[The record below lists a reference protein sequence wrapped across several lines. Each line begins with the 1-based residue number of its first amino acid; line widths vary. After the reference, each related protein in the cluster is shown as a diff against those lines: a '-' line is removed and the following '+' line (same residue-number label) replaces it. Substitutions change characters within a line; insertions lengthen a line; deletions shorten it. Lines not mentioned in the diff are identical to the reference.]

1 MANFCD
7 FNHLNHL
14 KVSTHNGNTH
24 NSSYKDVEPE
34 QSLWFFR
41 QAANKPLPHNWEMR
55 YTPDGIP
62 YFVDHN
68 TRTTTFNGM
77 FEKQS
82 FLSFLLQVVESI
94 WRKTLLRNLTGFLAE
109 EKLSDSEN
117 YDVNIFL
124 RKIRGFYM
132 KASLK
137 FAKTK

>member
-1 MANFCD
+1 
-7 FNHLNHL
+7 
-14 KVSTHNGNTH
+14 
-24 NSSYKDVEPE
+24 
-34 QSLWFFR
+34 
-41 QAANKPLPHNWEMR
+41 MR

-94 WRKTLLRNLTGFLAE
+94 WRKTLLRNLTGFLTE

-137 FAKTK
+137 LAKTK

>member
-1 MANFCD
+1 
-7 FNHLNHL
+7 
-14 KVSTHNGNTH
+14 
-24 NSSYKDVEPE
+24 
-34 QSLWFFR
+34 
-41 QAANKPLPHNWEMR
+41 MR

-94 WRKTLLRNLTGFLAE
+94 WRKTLLRNLTGFLTE

>member
-1 MANFCD
+1 
-7 FNHLNHL
+7 
-14 KVSTHNGNTH
+14 
-24 NSSYKDVEPE
+24 
-34 QSLWFFR
+34 
-41 QAANKPLPHNWEMR
+41 MR

-94 WRKTLLRNLTGFLAE
+94 WRKTLLRNLTGFLTQ

>member
-1 MANFCD
+1 
-7 FNHLNHL
+7 
-14 KVSTHNGNTH
+14 
-24 NSSYKDVEPE
+24 
-34 QSLWFFR
+34 
-41 QAANKPLPHNWEMR
+41 MR

-94 WRKTLLRNLTGFLAE
+94 WRKTLLRNLTGFLPE

-117 YDVNIFL
+117 FDVNIFL

-132 KASLK
+132 IASLK

>member
-1 MANFCD
+1 
-7 FNHLNHL
+7 
-14 KVSTHNGNTH
+14 
-24 NSSYKDVEPE
+24 
-34 QSLWFFR
+34 
-41 QAANKPLPHNWEMR
+41 MR

-94 WRKTLLRNLTGFLAE
+94 WRKTLLRNLTGFLTE
-109 EKLSDSEN
+109 EKLSDLEN
-117 YDVNIFL
+117 YDVNIFR

>member
-1 MANFCD
+1 
-7 FNHLNHL
+7 
-14 KVSTHNGNTH
+14 
-24 NSSYKDVEPE
+24 
-34 QSLWFFR
+34 
-41 QAANKPLPHNWEMR
+41 MR

-94 WRKTLLRNLTGFLAE
+94 WRKTLLRNLTGFLTE
-109 EKLSDSEN
+109 EKLSDLEN

>member
-94 WRKTLLRNLTGFLAE
+94 
-109 EKLSDSEN
+109 
-117 YDVNIFL
+117 
-124 RKIRGFYM
+124 
-132 KASLK
+132 
-137 FAKTK
+137 

>member
-1 MANFCD
+1 
-7 FNHLNHL
+7 
-14 KVSTHNGNTH
+14 
-24 NSSYKDVEPE
+24 
-34 QSLWFFR
+34 
-41 QAANKPLPHNWEMR
+41 MR

>member
-1 MANFCD
+1 
-7 FNHLNHL
+7 
-14 KVSTHNGNTH
+14 
-24 NSSYKDVEPE
+24 
-34 QSLWFFR
+34 
-41 QAANKPLPHNWEMR
+41 MR

-82 FLSFLLQVVESI
+82 FLSFLLQVVQSI
-94 WRKTLLRNLTGFLAE
+94 WRKTLLRNLTGFLTE